1 MCDLG
6 FYKEIEGLLGEGIYL
21 PKLLILLR
29 EPHEERAKTFWF
41 KEDVVQVKADI
52 IATKKVNGT
61 GTRYYNIF
69 SILAGKLLKVEDEK
83 KREGLLRKCAYMNL
97 RPDGGEGKRSEQYYQ
112 VLEEFKKVSL
122 DNSDGI
128 TLALEEIDW
137 NRPETARKVA
147 QNRMGI
153 IQNAI
158 AGGADCIVTT
168 PDIYDAICD
177 VMKKHGQ
184 VKEEK
189 EYKLGGIKKKYRYCR
204 VGEGGKTTLFAFP
217 HPSWTG
223 IRHEDLKNLD
233 VSKF

>member
-1 MCDLG
+1 MRDLG
-6 FYKEIEGLLGEGIYL
+6 FYKEIEGLLGDGTYF

-29 EPHEERAKTFWF
+29 EPHEERTKTFWF
-41 KEDVVQVKADI
+41 KKDVVQVKAGID
-52 IATKKVNGT
+52 ATIKVNRT

-69 SILAGKLLKVEDEK
+69 SILAGKLLQIEDEK
-83 KREGLLRKCAYMNL
+83 KWESLLKECAYMNL
-97 RPDGGEGKRSEQYYQ
+97 RPDGGEGKRSKEYYQ
-112 VLEEFKKVSL
+112 VLEAFKEVSL
-122 DNSDGI
+122 ENNDGSTI
-128 TLALEEIDW
+128 AIDEIDW
-137 NRPETARKVA
+137 KRSETARKVA

-158 AGGADCIVTT
+158 TGGVDCIVTT